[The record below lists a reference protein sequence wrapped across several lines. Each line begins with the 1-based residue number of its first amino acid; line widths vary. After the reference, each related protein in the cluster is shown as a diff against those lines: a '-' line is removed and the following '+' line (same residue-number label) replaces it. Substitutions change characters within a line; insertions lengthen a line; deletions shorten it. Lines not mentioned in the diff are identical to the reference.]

1 MHIND
6 YFRPKYGTNLKK
18 SLDKHE
24 ANSVYIIKPQ
34 SLDQLYSITAG
45 IGGGERMKLTSQQEC
60 NEQHKTE
67 ITARN
72 EIAWSQVRRISS
84 FLFHVNSIL
93 DNKGSLEFSHFHI
106 CHFQIHCHLHMHNPL
121 STSLLN
127 VPVRY
132 NDALLLPSAK
142 M

>member
-6 YFRPKYGTNLKK
+6 YFWPKYGTNLKK

-45 IGGGERMKLTSQQEC
+45 MGGGKKKMKLTSQQEC
-60 NEQHKTE
+60 NEHHKTE

-72 EIAWSQVRRISS
+72 EIAGTEYARSQVRRISS

-93 DNKGSLEFSHFHI
+93 DNKYSLEFSHFHI
-106 CHFQIHCHLHMHNPL
+106 CHFHIHCHLHMHNPL

-127 VPVRY
+127 VPVKY
-132 NDALLLPSAK
+132 NDA
-142 M
+142 